1 MSTTQIDR
9 QPATAETGSPTT
21 TPAPDVGAGAPWTIV
36 ASREIIVRLRD
47 RTFIISTIITVVL
60 IAALFGLQAY
70 LGNRESEHPVAVT
83 GTTATDLVEAAHQ
96 TARASSDTLSIT
108 AVPVPDAEAAEAALR
123 DGTAESWLHERNG
136 SWVLTSAGETD
147 LAVTTAVQDA
157 VRSAVLDARAAQ
169 AGTTVEQLT
178 AGSEVTVDRLDGKPD
193 NTGAIQGATFA
204 FALLFYLAAMV
215 FGLQIAGSVVEE
227 KQSRLVEIIAT
238 AIPLR
243 HLLAG
248 KVIGNSVLAFGQVA
262 LYSAVGLVA
271 VSFTDISTLL
281 PGLTSAVIWFVAF
294 FVVGFI
300 ALACLYAVAG
310 ALASRNED
318 LQSTT
323 APMTMVL
330 MAIYFASFGLSGTAA
345 TVASYVPIASV
356 ISMPARILAGEAAWW
371 EPVLALAIMAA
382 FAYGVMLVGARIY
395 RRSLMQTRGKL
406 SWREG
411 LRAGE

>member
-1 MSTTQIDR
+1 MSATQLEPR
-9 QPATAETGSPTT
+9 RTATESGSRLT
-21 TPAPDVGAGAPWTIV
+21 TPAPEDGAGAPWTIV

-47 RTFIISTIITVVL
+47 RTFIISTIITVAL
-60 IAALFGLQAY
+60 IAGLAGLQIY
-70 LGNRESEHPVAVT
+70 LGNRESQHPVAVT
-83 GTTATDLVEAAHQ
+83 GTTATAIVEAAHE
-96 TARASSDTLSIT
+96 TARASSDTLTIT
-108 AVPVPDAEAAEAALR
+108 AVPVHDAKAAEAALR
-123 DGTAESWLHERNG
+123 EGTTESWLHEKDG
-136 SWVLTSAGETD
+136 KWFLTSAGETD

-157 VRSAVLDARAAQ
+157 VRSSVLDARAAE
-169 AGTTVEQLT
+169 AGTTAEQLS

-281 PGLTSAVIWFVAF
+281 PGLTSAVIWFVVF

-330 MAIYFASFGLSGTAA
+330 MAIYFASFGLSGTWA
-345 TVASYVPIASV
+345 TVTSYVPIVSV

-371 EPVLALAIMAA
+371 EPVIALVIMAA
-382 FAYGVMLVGARIY
+382 FAFWVMLVGARIY